1 MVTPQEADL
10 GVGIIVA
17 FESPLTATTSGNN
30 NPMVE
35 PAFSGG

>member
-30 NPMVE
+30 KPVAE
-35 PAFSGG
+35 VVSGG